1 MPYVVTRSCCA
12 DASCV
17 LACPVNCIHPAPGE
31 PGFATAEMLYV
42 DPDGCVDCGACATA
56 CPVDAIKPHTALGDD
71 ELAYADINA
80 GYYDV
85 FPHRDRTPVAVVPPQ
100 RRLRDPRPVRV
111 AVVGAGPAGLY
122 AADELLKHPE
132 VSVDVLDRLPTPHGL
147 VRAGVA
153 PDHQDTK
160 RAQELFARIES
171 ERGFGYLLGVE
182 VGRDVSAAELQER
195 YDAVVW
201 STGASSDR
209 ELGLPGE
216 QLAGSLSATALVG
229 WYNAPPDH
237 RDLPVDLSAAATR
250 GRAVV
255 VGTGNVALDVA
266 RVLTADPDELRATDI
281 AEPAWAALAG
291 SGVREVVVL
300 GRRGAAHAAYT
311 LPELLGLAA
320 LAEGGR
326 LNVVVDDGGGGLG
339 DDRRAEV
346 LARLAAR
353 PLDPSL
359 RTVVLRFCAAPV
371 RLLGHDR
378 VSGLEVRRTDAEGR
392 PAGGT
397 EVVDTGLVLRSIGY
411 RSLPVPGLPFDAASA
426 TVPHERGRVE
436 PGTYVAG
443 WLKRGPTGFI
453 GTNKTCAAETVESLL
468 DDLDAGL
475 VAAPVLGVGGPDDLR
490 ALLARRGVS
499 VLDRDDW
506 RAVDAEERR
515 RGRAAGR
522 VRSKIVDPAEVVRV
536 AGLARLSRPG
546 DGYDP
551 ARKVLDGEGGARW
564 RATRRRARTAAR
576 PAGTGTTRSAASASS
591 TPR

>member
-17 LACPVNCIHPAPGE
+17 VACPVNCIHPAPGE

-71 ELAYADINA
+71 ELAYLDINA
-80 GYYDV
+80 GYFDV
-85 FPHRDRTPVAVVPPQ
+85 FPHPDRAPVAVVPPQ
-100 RRLRDPRPVRV
+100 RRLRERRPVRV

-132 VSVDVLDRLPTPHGL
+132 VSVDVLERLPTPYGL

-160 RAQELFARIES
+160 RAQQLFAQIET
-171 ERGFGYLLGVE
+171 ERGFRYRLGVD

-201 STGASSDR
+201 SVGAATDR
-209 ELGLPGE
+209 SLGLPGE
-216 QLAGSLSATALVG
+216 QLPGSLSATELVG
-229 WYNAPPDH
+229 WYNGHPDH
-237 RDLPVDLSAAATR
+237 QDHAVDLSAAGA
-250 GRAVV
+250 RAVV
-255 VGTGNVALDVA
+255 VGNGNVALDVA
-266 RVLTADPDELRATDI
+266 RVLTTDPDVLRTTDV
-281 AEPAWAALAG
+281 AGLAWAALAG
-291 SGVREVVVL
+291 SAVREVVVL
-300 GRRGAAHAAYT
+300 GRRSAAHAAYT

-320 LAEGGR
+320 LVEAGR
-326 LNVVVDDGGGGLG
+326 LNVVVDAGGAGLG

-353 PLDPSL
+353 EPDPSL

-371 RLLGHDR
+371 RLLGEER
-378 VSGLEVRRTDAEGR
+378 VTGLEVVRTDADAR
-392 PAGGT
+392 PTGQS
-397 EVVDTGLVLRSIGY
+397 EVVATGLVLRSIGY
-411 RSLPVPGLPFDAASA
+411 RCEPVPGLPFDETSG
-426 TVPHERGRVE
+426 TVPHDGGRVV

-443 WLKRGPTGFI
+443 WLKRGPSGFI
-453 GTNKTCAAETVESLL
+453 GTNKTCSAETVASLL

-475 VAAPVLGVGGPDDLR
+475 VPPPAVDAEGPDGLS
-490 ALLARRGVS
+490 ALLAARGV
-499 VLDRDDW
+499 VELDRDDW
-506 RAVDAEERR
+506 RAIDAEERR
-515 RGRAAGR
+515 RGAATGR
-522 VRSKIVDPAEVVRV
+522 VRAKIVEREELLRV
-536 AGLARLSRPG
+536 ALEARG
-546 DGYDP
+546 ADGYAP
-551 ARKVLDGEGGARW
+551 ARKAGDGERGARW
-564 RATRRRARTAAR
+564 RTTRRRAPTAAK

-591 TPR
+591 TQR